1 MLLENDFYVPL
12 SKSIAMEVL
21 TDVALIAPC
30 IPGVT
35 ITETSNNKLYKG
47 EATVR
52 LGPVKLVFSGTG
64 EIIEINNEKNEV
76 FVKAGGSDKK
86 GRGGADATVFFKL
99 SEVEDAGLDGVST
112 QVSVKT
118 NLNLNGA
125 IAQYG
130 RASGLIESVDIELTK
145 EFAQNLEKV
154 LTMEDGNTLNANE
167 ISGLKLLMKVGV
179 KKLRLGGN
187 KSKNETSTF

>member
-1 MLLENDFYVPL
+1 MLLENNFYVPL
-12 SKSIAMEVL
+12 SKSMAMEVL

-35 ITETSNNKLYKG
+35 ITETSNDKLYKG

-64 EIIEINNEKNEV
+64 EIIEINNEKHEV
-76 FVKAGGSDKK
+76 RVKAGGSDKK
-86 GRGGADATVFFKL
+86 GRGGAEATVFFKL
-99 SEVEDAGLDGVST
+99 SEVEDAASDGVNT
-112 QVSVKT
+112 QVSVTT

-130 RASGLIESVDIELTK
+130 RASGLIESVAVELTK

-179 KKLRLGGN
+179 KKLL
-187 KSKNETSTF
+187 

>member
-64 EIIEINNEKNEV
+64 EIIEINNEKKSK
-76 FVKAGGSDKK
+76 FD
-86 GRGGADATVFFKL
+86 
-99 SEVEDAGLDGVST
+99 
-112 QVSVKT
+112 
-118 NLNLNGA
+118 NLNF
-125 IAQYG
+125 I
-130 RASGLIESVDIELTK
+130 
-145 EFAQNLEKV
+145 F
-154 LTMEDGNTLNANE
+154 
-167 ISGLKLLMKVGV
+167 
-179 KKLRLGGN
+179 
-187 KSKNETSTF
+187 

>member
-35 ITETSNNKLYKG
+35 ITETSNDKLYKG

-64 EIIEINNEKNEV
+64 EIIEIDNEKHEV
-76 FVKAGGSDKK
+76 RVKAGGSDKK
-86 GRGGADATVFFKL
+86 GRGGAEATVFFKL
-99 SEVEDAGLDGVST
+99 SEVEDAGSDGVNT
-112 QVSVKT
+112 QVSVTT

-130 RASGLIESVDIELTK
+130 RASGLIESVAVELTK

-154 LTMEDGNTLNANE
+154 LTMEDGNTLKANE
-167 ISGLKLLMKVGV
+167 ISGLKILMKVGV

-187 KSKNETSTF
+187 KSKNETSTV

>member
-35 ITETSNNKLYKG
+35 ITEISNEKLYKG

-52 LGPVKLVFSGTG
+52 LGPVKLVFLGTG
-64 EIIEINNEKNEV
+64 EIIEINNEKHEV
-76 FVKAGGSDKK
+76 RVKAGGSDKK
-86 GRGGADATVFFKL
+86 GRGGAEAAVFFKL
-99 SEVEDAGLDGVST
+99 LEAEDAGSNVLNT
-112 QVSVKT
+112 RVSVKT
-118 NLNLNGA
+118 NLNLNGT

-130 RASGLIESVDIELTK
+130 RASGLIESVAAELTK

-154 LTMEDGNTLNANE
+154 LTMEDRDTLNANE
-167 ISGLKLLMKVGV
+167 ISGLKLLIKAGV
-179 KKLRLGGN
+179 RKLRSGGN
-187 KSKNETSTF
+187 KS

>member
-1 MLLENDFYVPL
+1 MLLINDFYVPL
-12 SKSIAMEVL
+12 PKSIAMEVL

-30 IPGVT
+30 IPGVA
-35 ITETSNNKLYKG
+35 ITETTDNKSYKG

-64 EIIEINNEKNEV
+64 EIIEINDEKHEV
-76 FVKAGGSDKK
+76 RVKASGSDKK
-86 GRGGADATVFFKL
+86 GRGGAEATVFFKL
-99 SEVEDAGLDGVST
+99 VEVDEAGSDRTNTRVE
-112 QVSVKT
+112 VKT

-130 RASGLIESVDIELTK
+130 RASGLIESVAIELTK

-154 LTMEDGNTLNANE
+154 LTMEDGDTLNADE
-167 ISGLKLLMKVGV
+167 ISGLKLLMKAGV
-179 KKLRLGGN
+179 RKLRLGGN
-187 KSKNETSTF
+187 KIKNETSTL